1 MRFIF
6 QILGKQRF
14 HIPAC
19 LMKVIDAINE
29 NPPHSGGRGACD
41 MIKVAA
47 AGSGIHDMQRNKL
60 SPCYSTR
67 IQDVITVKP

>member
-1 MRFIF
+1 
-6 QILGKQRF
+6 
-14 HIPAC
+14 
-19 LMKVIDAINE
+19 MKVIDAINE
-29 NPPHSGGRGACD
+29 NPPHSGGRGARD

-67 IQDVITVKP
+67 IQDVIKVKP